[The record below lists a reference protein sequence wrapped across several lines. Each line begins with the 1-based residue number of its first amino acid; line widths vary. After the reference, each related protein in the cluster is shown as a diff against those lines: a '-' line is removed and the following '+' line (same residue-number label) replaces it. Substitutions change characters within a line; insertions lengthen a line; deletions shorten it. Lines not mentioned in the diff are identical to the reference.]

1 LTKLGCYVYATYDK
15 AVQYWNT
22 EEILEEWPNTKLA
35 APNPDGSL
43 NSACVDGLPYTFGG
57 WREREVMGMQRR

>member
-1 LTKLGCYVYATYDK
+1 
-15 AVQYWNT
+15 VQYWNT

-57 WREREVMGMQRR
+57 WREREVMGMQRH